1 MSISNLVE
9 GAVNLAENVTGVDID
24 RDGDIG
30 VCCLSPAMLPLASP
44 PVVFPELHYPE
55 APGCCRA
62 GRRGDDG
69 EELESNAVLFVSED
83 NPGAT
88 DLARELQQAAPTK
101 LRLVYSSDA
110 LKPGYAEQ
118 LQECTHFI
126 VLLNRQTFV
135 KDTDPDRPG
144 ERLAKQLREAFR
156 IKNHLNPANYRFK
169 ASSK

>member
-1 MSISNLVE
+1 MS
-9 GAVNLAENVTGVDID
+9 LAAKHE
-24 RDGDIG
+24 R
-30 VCCLSPAMLPLASP
+30 PAEDPPP
-44 PVVFPELHYPE
+44 PVVFPELYYPE

-83 NPGAT
+83 NPGAA

-101 LRLVYSSDA
+101 LRLVYSSDE

-118 LQECTHFI
+118 LQECTHFL

-169 ASSK
+169 VSSK

>member
-1 MSISNLVE
+1 MSESVLGNLFPKKRTVYK
-9 GAVNLAENVTGVDID
+9 GTKL
-24 RDGDIG
+24 
-30 VCCLSPAMLPLASP
+30 LSMAAMRSADQASAAAASVPP
-44 PVVFPELHYPE
+44 PVVFPELYYPE
-55 APGCCRA
+55 ETGCCRA

-69 EELESNAVLFVSED
+69 EGLEGTAVLFVSED
-83 NPGAT
+83 NPGAA

-169 ASSK
+169 VSSK